1 MDNDVFV
8 DIEKNDKKTVNI
20 AEYDMICKDII
31 DNMDSVKQFTKD
43 FNERYEEIYRFKAS
57 NSALYKLMHP
67 IKLSRNRAEGKRLQ
81 RIYDTYNQIYN
92 RSVVKYIKEE
102 TGDLSVDLHDPT
114 YKIKPNHMDTYVK
127 SIQLKK
133 VRKKC
138 T

>member
-1 MDNDVFV
+1 MDDNNRV
-8 DIEKNDKKTVNI
+8 DI
-20 AEYDMICKDII
+20 AEYDEICRGII
-31 DNMDSVKQFTKD
+31 DNMDSVKQFKQD
-43 FNERYEEIYRFKAS
+43 YRERCDAVYRFKS
-57 NSALYKLMHP
+57 ENGSLYKLMHP
-67 IKLSRNRAEGKRLQ
+67 IKLCRNRAESRRLQ

-114 YKIKPNHMDTYVK
+114 YKIKPNHMDTYVR
-127 SIQLKK
+127 SLQVKK